1 MLQHTHS
8 DDECSLCGELSGW
21 DGCRVLGTRAL
32 GRGMARG
39 AANALT
45 SLWNGGLTG
54 KREQEILTATWILE
68 ALQQE
73 WGGCIM
79 LDPCSDAS
87 EHVGCLRRYVHPA
100 QDGLALPWYDRT
112 YCNPPYGDLKA
123 WLAKAMLE
131 HVRWKPA
138 QRIAL
143 LCPVRTHRPW
153 YRQALDTTTAV
164 VELASVKFHGYDQA
178 FPAPLHLLCWGWTPT
193 PALWRGTV
201 RRYQRIDQ

>member
-1 MLQHTHS
+1 MLAHSHS
-8 DDECSLCGELSGW
+8 DTECPLCSRFAGW
-21 DGCRVLGTRAL
+21 DGCVAPKRAS
-32 GRGMARG
+32 ARG

-45 SLWNGGLTG
+45 SLWDGTRSG
-54 KREQEILTATWILE
+54 KREQEILTPIWILE
-68 ALQQE
+68 ALQAE
-73 WGGCIM
+73 WNGCIM
-79 LDPCSDAS
+79 LDPCSDAG
-87 EHVGCLRRYVHPA
+87 EHVGTFERYVHP
-100 QDGLALPWYDRT
+100 QHDGLALPWCDRT

-131 HVRWKPA
+131 SIPGPCKGDVT
-138 QRIAL
+138 RIAL

-164 VELASVKFHGYDQA
+164 VELASVKFHGYDQP

-201 RRYQRIDQ
+201 RRYVNVAL